1 MKKIAIIVAGGTGIR
16 MKGPIPKQ
24 FIEINGKP
32 VIIYSLEAFYK
43 FDKSIHFII
52 ALHSDYFSIWEKII
66 RNYPVFSGI
75 KIVPGGESRFHSV
88 LNAVNMIEGESLI
101 AIHDAVRPL
110 VSRETISRC
119 FKTAE
124 TDGCAIPCMEI
135 SESLREMTSKGTRPV
150 NRDKFRTIQTPQIFR
165 SDILKA
171 AYRQK
176 YRMNFTDDAT
186 VVEKA
191 GYKITLVEGNRENIK
206 ITTKEDL
213 FLAETLLSRNPQ

>member
-1 MKKIAIIVAGGTGIR
+1 
-16 MKGPIPKQ
+16 
-24 FIEINGKP
+24 
-32 VIIYSLEAFYK
+32 
-43 FDKSIHFII
+43 
-52 ALHSDYFSIWEKII
+52 
-66 RNYPVFSGI
+66 
-75 KIVPGGESRFHSV
+75 
-88 LNAVNMIEGESLI
+88 VNMIEGESLI

-124 TDGCAIPCMEI
+124 TDGCAIPCLEI
-135 SESLREMTSKGTRPV
+135 NESVREITSTGTKPV
-150 NRDKFRTIQTPQIFR
+150 NRDKLRNIQTPQVFR
-165 SDILKA
+165 SDILRKA
-171 AYRQK
+171 YKQK
-176 YRMNFTDDAT
+176 YQINFTDDAT